1 MSQFKPNQTIQN
13 KNKTHQKNRQFA
25 LKLTAGI
32 GILLLVTTGFIY
44 FKKTGQKQE
53 IQTVKLEEVSIN
65 QEQKLTEL
73 ARLITVKTIADNSG
87 GGSGVLI
94 KKNGNIYTVLTNH
107 HVVQDN
113 GINQVITP
121 DGKSHEARLLNI
133 DFPNKDVALLE
144 FISTEN
150 YQVASLSNLGN
161 TETGNQVFAAGFPFG
176 DHNTYDREFALKL
189 GRISLVLPQPF
200 QGGYRVGYINDIEK
214 GMSGGPVL
222 NSEGKL
228 IAINGIHSHPLWGN
242 PYIYENNTS
251 PSDTLRQRFKRS
263 SWGIPVEI
271 LAEFA
276 PDIIPELSITPSPAN
291 NISTTA
297 LAEKIDQI
305 AEQISVKIQWQD
317 GNGSGVIIARDG
329 DTYSVLTAEHVAS
342 GDRQFTIYTSD
353 GKKYS
358 VDNSKIRTW
367 DNIDLALIQFTSQ
380 EDYQVAKL
388 GDYSLDSQ
396 DKVIFVTGW
405 PNSFRSYDRR
415 GRKFSVGFN
424 IAGGSSG
431 EDTLNHKSL
440 SYGQELIYTN
450 VAEKGMSGGAVL
462 DTNGRLIGIHT
473 AIEAVEGDKPSP
485 IPQEGREERQL
496 DIGYSLGVP
505 IRTFFELIEKDNA
518 QLNLQIETNSPL
530 QLTPVQQ
537 DKIVSESLALTMPDN
552 NADEVDWL
560 NYGNKL
566 WRALRFEQAQKA
578 FEKAIDIDSSFFE
591 AWYSH
596 GLALKSQGKFQK
608 AISSFQ
614 KVVESKPTNNINS
627 NSNRGRHY
635 DFEISAHRQKAIC
648 FVSLLQLQKSLAS
661 LNEAIALRKDDFTLY
676 NFQGII
682 LSLLGKHGEALNAIN
697 KSIEVSKKQNPY
709 PYIQKA
715 EVMKLLVIIDNE
727 RIIENYTK
735 AIDIQPSLAVA
746 YALRATNTITNYARA
761 IKDINK
767 AIELNPENAG
777 FYAQRGLI
785 YAKVGNKQQFEQN
798 LEQAI
803 KLEPDNP
810 QIYSLRGQG
819 RANLFVAL
827 KLKEKGETIDSEN
840 TQQAIIDDYTE
851 AIRLEPALAGD
862 FYLDLSTTLREVGS
876 IDQSISFHQRAEQ
889 DLSNKDLAMLVA
901 SQGFNYYLSGDE
913 EKASEAFTKARQLE
927 PDNAS
932 IEIVR
937 YHSYFNKMSEYYN
950 MGDREKGDEE
960 LSKAIDFT
968 NQAILKYPQV
978 AFRFHELNALSYLA
992 LENSK
997 PENATKNY
1005 SLSIES
1011 WTKAIESNN
1020 DDNAYQYYRRAV
1032 AYSLQG
1038 NYELALRDINQAIKL
1053 ESEANPNYYDFRG
1066 RIYFKSKEYDKAIN
1080 DYTKAIQI
1088 NPDDPQYYENRLN
1101 ARYNLGDYDQKFGGL
1116 QQYLLLLD
1124 KELQEESA
1132 PFFID
1137 GNETKR
1143 LKALNNTLLYPDNVE
1158 YHNQLAQTYK
1168 DLAHTYSYYAKDYQS
1183 AFEILNDL
1191 ATIYPNYPIL
1201 LESYQLIFQSAINN
1215 QDWEQGIIAL
1225 EKMRKIAPNSPSLI
1239 EAYNNFAAMAGLQK
1253 KHQYEIFGRQKLI
1266 EIQPNNPKNYHNLG
1280 DAYFRNQKYEK
1291 ALEAYTQAIKL
1302 NPNDGLY
1309 YSLRADAHEKLG
1321 NYEQLKLDAQKAR
1334 QTNTDLVSK
1343 GWLKMLQLIP

>member
-1 MSQFKPNQTIQN
+1 MSQFKPNQTIQK
-13 KNKTHQKNRQFA
+13 KNQTHQKNRQFT

-32 GILLLVTTGFIY
+32 GVLLLVTTGFIY

-388 GDYSLDSQ
+388 GDYSLNSPQVAKSGDYSLDSQ

-648 FVSLLQLQKSLAS
+648 FGQLLQLQKSLAS
-661 LNEAIALRKDDFTLY
+661 LNEAIAMSDEDFTLY

-682 LSLLGKHGEALNAIN
+682 LFLLGKYVKALNAIN

-715 EVMKLLVIIDNE
+715 MVMSVFSTIDNE

-735 AIDIQPSLAVA
+735 AIDIQPSLAFA
-746 YALRATNTITNYARA
+746 YALRATNTSTNYARA
-761 IKDINK
+761 IKDINI
-767 AIELNPENAG
+767 AIERNPGNAL

-785 YAKVGNKQQFEQN
+785 DAKFGKKQKFEQN
-798 LEQAI
+798 FEQAI

-810 QIYSLRGQG
+810 KIYSLRGKA
-819 RANLFVAL
+819 RANLLVAL
-827 KLKEKGETIDSEN
+827 KKKGETIDSEN
-840 TQQAIIDDYTE
+840 TQQAIIDDYRT
-851 AIRLEPALAGD
+851 AIRLEPESVAS
-862 FYLDLSTTLREVGS
+862 FYLDLSISLEHMGSRES
-876 IDQSISFHQRAEQ
+876 SMSFSQKAEAY
-889 DLSNKDLAMLVA
+889 LSNK
-901 SQGFNYYLSGDE
+901 N
-913 EKASEAFTKARQLE
+913 
-927 PDNAS
+927 
-932 IEIVR
+932 IEIIR
-937 YHSYFNKMSEYYN
+937 YDSYVKKISEYYD

-960 LSKAIDFT
+960 LRKAIDLA
-968 NQAILKYPQV
+968 NQAILKYPQL
-978 AFRFHELNALSYLA
+978 AFRFHELNAVAYWVR
-992 LENSK
+992 ENSK

-1020 DDNAYQYYRRAV
+1020 DDNAYQYYKRAG
-1032 AYSLQG
+1032 AYRIQG

-1053 ESEANPNYYDFRG
+1053 ESEADPNYYNFRG
-1066 RIYFKSKEYDKAIN
+1066 NIYFKSKEYDKAIN

-1088 NPDDPQYYENRLN
+1088 NPDDPQYYENRSY
-1101 ARYNLGDYDQKFGGL
+1101 ARYKLGDYDQKFGGL
-1116 QQYLLLLD
+1116 QQYRLHLD
-1124 KELQEESA
+1124 KELQEELA
-1132 PFFID
+1132 PLFID
-1137 GNETKR
+1137 LNETER

-1168 DLAHTYSYYAKDYQS
+1168 QLAQDYSSYAKDYQS

-1191 ATIYPNYPIL
+1191 ATIYPNNPIL

-1239 EAYNNFAAMAGLQK
+1239 EAYNNFAATAWLQK

-1334 QTNTDLVSK
+1334 QKNTDLASK
-1343 GWLKMLQLIP
+1343 RWLKMLQLIP